1 MDPVKYGL
9 SAAKVASNAMAAN
22 VAKMAAA
29 NYHDI
34 SAKSLSQYST
44 EMQLRPVIAIEKE
57 IQNDEKMGTLVHT
70 AISNFA
76 GYYVVALSIDNT
88 INGVSVGKI
97 LSKYS
102 PTRDAAAEIA
112 KFGFD
117 TMVQVANISNNSYT
131 PKATNAIEGISLS
144 HEKAA
149 YQLPVSFP
157 KLGEVYQSGVT
168 GLYTLST
175 EGIGEWL
182 GKVVEDISGR
192 TKEALERGGASI
204 EDNIQREDT
213 LRTEYSKDDQG
224 NISVNRRDVVTA
236 SSDDVRRDVNALQNL
251 AVGKLLNVSISRDK
265 AIATVSLMLKPTL
278 VGLKSVSLVAIASV
292 SKQPKTFSE
301 RWNAF
306 WNRETINTFWDYLF
320 CRDLVEA
327 RARNLV
333 EDTTGYYEEVLKRNK
348 SNKTA
353 ALLTGEFSVGTV
365 ANTWIIS
372 NLTATRIETAIGARL
387 DKNKRARDKFME
399 ESGCMTLIVY
409 NPDYQRVF
417 IYNHGLEEVS
427 EISMNY
433 LEKKVND
440 KNFDMDVFK
449 LLSQGSAP
457 IL

>member
-9 SAAKVASNAMAAN
+9 SAAKVASSAMAAN

-168 GLYTLST
+168 ELST

-192 TKEALERGGASI
+192 TKEALERGEASI

-213 LRTEYSKDDQG
+213 LRTEYTRDGQG
-224 NISVNRRDVVTA
+224 NTSVNRHDVVT
-236 SSDDVRRDVNALQNL
+236 DTGNDVRRDINALQNL

-265 AIATVSLMLKPTL
+265 ATATVSLMLKPTL

-372 NLTATRIETAIGARL
+372 NHTATRIETAIGARL

>member
-9 SAAKVASNAMAAN
+9 SAAKVASTAMAAN

-117 TMVQVANISNNSYT
+117 TMVQVANQSNNSYVQ
-131 PKATNAIEGISLS
+131 KATNAIEGISLS

-168 GLYTLST
+168 ELST

-182 GKVVEDISGR
+182 GSVVEEISGR
-192 TKEALERGGASI
+192 TKEAVGRGDASI
-204 EDNIQREDT
+204 KDNIQREDT
-213 LRTEYSKDDQG
+213 LRTEYSRDGQG
-224 NISVNRRDVVTA
+224 NTSVNRHDVVT
-236 SSDDVRRDVNALQNL
+236 DTGNDVRRDINALQNL
-251 AVGKLLNVSISRDK
+251 AVGRLLNVSISRDK
-265 AIATVSLMLKPTL
+265 ATATVSLMLKPTL

-372 NLTATRIETAIGARL
+372 NHTATRIETAIGARL

>member
-9 SAAKVASNAMAAN
+9 SAAKVASSAMAAN

-131 PKATNAIEGISLS
+131 PKAINAIEGISLS

-168 GLYTLST
+168 ELST

-182 GKVVEDISGR
+182 GSVVESITGSA
-192 TKEALERGGASI
+192 KEAAARGEASI
-204 EDNIQREDT
+204 EDNIRREDT
-213 LRTEYSKDDQG
+213 FRTEYGKDDKDKEKT
-224 NISVNRRDVVTA
+224 VVKERHDVVTT
-236 SSDDVRRDVNALQNL
+236 SSDDVRKDINALQNL

-265 AIATVSLMLKPTL
+265 ATATVSLMLKPTL

-292 SKQPKTFSE
+292 SKQPRTFSE

-372 NLTATRIETAIGARL
+372 NHTATRIETAIGARL

>member
-22 VAKMAAA
+22 VAKMAAT

-117 TMVQVANISNNSYT
+117 TMVQVANQSNNSYVQ
-131 PKATNAIEGISLS
+131 KAINAIEGISLS

-168 GLYTLST
+168 ELST

-192 TKEALERGGASI
+192 TKEALERGNASI
-204 EDNIQREDT
+204 KDDIQREDT
-213 LRTEYSKDDQG
+213 HRTEYNKDEDG
-224 NISVNRRDVVTA
+224 NISVNRHDAVT
-236 SSDDVRRDVNALQNL
+236 STSDDVRRDINALQNL

-265 AIATVSLMLKPTL
+265 ATATVSLMLKPTL

-372 NLTATRIETAIGARL
+372 DHTATRIETAIGARL
-387 DKNKRARDKFME
+387 NKNKRARDKFME

>member
-9 SAAKVASNAMAAN
+9 SAAKVASSAMAAN

-168 GLYTLST
+168 ELST

-182 GKVVEDISGR
+182 SSVVDDITGR
-192 TKEALERGGASI
+192 TKDTVEQGAASI
-204 EDNIQREDT
+204 EDNTKREDT
-213 LRTEYSKDDQG
+213 LRTEYSKDEKG
-224 NISVNRRDVVTA
+224 NVSVKKNDMNTT
-236 SSDDVRRDVNALQNL
+236 SSDDVRKDINALQNL

-265 AIATVSLMLKPTL
+265 ATATVSLMLKPTL

-292 SKQPKTFSE
+292 SKQPRTFSE

-306 WNRETINTFWDYLF
+306 WNRETVNTFWDYLF

-372 NLTATRIETAIGARL
+372 NHTATRIETAIGARL
-387 DKNKRARDKFME
+387 DKNKRVRDKFME

>member
-9 SAAKVASNAMAAN
+9 SAAKVASSAMAAN

-157 KLGEVYQSGVT
+157 KLGEVYQT
-168 GLYTLST
+168 GITELST

-192 TKEALERGGASI
+192 TKEALERGEASI

-213 LRTEYSKDDQG
+213 LRTEYGTDGQG
-224 NISVNRRDVVTA
+224 NTSVNRHDVVT
-236 SSDDVRRDVNALQNL
+236 DTGNDVRRDINALQNL

-372 NLTATRIETAIGARL
+372 NHTATRIETAIGARL

>member
-117 TMVQVANISNNSYT
+117 TMVQVANQSNNSYVQ
-131 PKATNAIEGISLS
+131 KAINAMEGISLS

-157 KLGEVYQSGVT
+157 KLGEVYQT
-168 GLYTLST
+168 GITELST

-192 TKEALERGGASI
+192 TKEALERGEASI

-213 LRTEYSKDDQG
+213 LRTEYSRDGQG
-224 NISVNRRDVVTA
+224 NTSVNRHDVVT
-236 SSDDVRRDVNALQNL
+236 DTGNDVRRDINALQNL

-372 NLTATRIETAIGARL
+372 NHTATRIETAIGARL

>member
-157 KLGEVYQSGVT
+157 KLGEVYQT
-168 GLYTLST
+168 GITELST

-192 TKEALERGGASI
+192 TKEALERGEASI

-224 NISVNRRDVVTA
+224 NISVNRHDVVT
-236 SSDDVRRDVNALQNL
+236 DTGNDVRRDINALQNL

-372 NLTATRIETAIGARL
+372 NHTATRIETAIGARL

>member
-117 TMVQVANISNNSYT
+117 TMVQVANQSNNSYVQ
-131 PKATNAIEGISLS
+131 KAINAIEGISLS

-157 KLGEVYQSGVT
+157 KLGEVYQT
-168 GLYTLST
+168 GITELST

-192 TKEALERGGASI
+192 TKEALERGEASI

-213 LRTEYSKDDQG
+213 LRTEYSRDGQG
-224 NISVNRRDVVTA
+224 NTSVNRHDVVT
-236 SSDDVRRDVNALQNL
+236 DTGNDVRRDINALQNL

-372 NLTATRIETAIGARL
+372 NHTATRIETAIGARL

>member
-9 SAAKVASNAMAAN
+9 SAAKVASSAMAAN

-117 TMVQVANISNNSYT
+117 TMVQVANQSNNSYVQ
-131 PKATNAIEGISLS
+131 KAINAIEGISLS

-157 KLGEVYQSGVT
+157 KLGEVYQT
-168 GLYTLST
+168 GITELST

-192 TKEALERGGASI
+192 TKEALERGEASI

-213 LRTEYSKDDQG
+213 LRTEYSRDGQG
-224 NISVNRRDVVTA
+224 NTSVNRHDVVT
-236 SSDDVRRDVNALQNL
+236 DTGNDVRRDINALQNL

-292 SKQPKTFSE
+292 SKQPRTFSE

>member
-157 KLGEVYQSGVT
+157 KLGEVYQT
-168 GLYTLST
+168 GITELST

-192 TKEALERGGASI
+192 TKEALERGEASI
-204 EDNIQREDT
+204 EDNTQREDT
-213 LRTEYSKDDQG
+213 LRTEYSRDGQG
-224 NISVNRRDVVTA
+224 NTSVNRHDVVT
-236 SSDDVRRDVNALQNL
+236 DTGNDVRRDINALQNL

-372 NLTATRIETAIGARL
+372 NHTATRIETAIGARL

>member
-117 TMVQVANISNNSYT
+117 TMVQVANQSNNSYVQ
-131 PKATNAIEGISLS
+131 KAINAPEGISLS

-157 KLGEVYQSGVT
+157 KLGEVYQAGVT
-168 GLYTLST
+168 ELST
-175 EGIGEWL
+175 EGIGDWL
-182 GKVVEDISGR
+182 GKVVEEINGR
-192 TKEALERGGASI
+192 TKEALERGNASI
-204 EDNIQREDT
+204 KDDIQREDT
-213 LRTEYSKDDQG
+213 FRTEYGKDEKDKDKA
-224 NISVNRRDVVTA
+224 VVTAKHDVVTT
-236 SSDDVRRDVNALQNL
+236 SSDDVRRDINALQNL

-265 AIATVSLMLKPTL
+265 ATATVSLMLKPTL

-372 NLTATRIETAIGARL
+372 DHTATRIETAIGARL
-387 DKNKRARDKFME
+387 NKNKRARDKFME

>member
-9 SAAKVASNAMAAN
+9 SAAKVASSAMAAN
-22 VAKMAAA
+22 VARMASA

-157 KLGEVYQSGVT
+157 KLGEVYQT
-168 GLYTLST
+168 GITELST

-182 GKVVEDISGR
+182 SSVVDSITGSA
-192 TKEALERGGASI
+192 KEAAERGQASI
-204 EDNIQREDT
+204 EDEIRREDT
-213 LRTEYSKDDQG
+213 FRTEYGKDEKDKDKT
-224 NISVNRRDVVTA
+224 VVKDRHDVITT
-236 SSDDVRRDVNALQNL
+236 SSDDVRKDINALQNL

-265 AIATVSLMLKPTL
+265 ATATVSLMLKPTL

-372 NLTATRIETAIGARL
+372 SHTATRIETAIGARL
-387 DKNKRARDKFME
+387 DKNKRDRDKFME

>member
-9 SAAKVASNAMAAN
+9 SAAKVASTALAAN
-22 VAKMAAA
+22 VAKMATA

-117 TMVQVANISNNSYT
+117 TMVQVANQSNNSYVQ
-131 PKATNAIEGISLS
+131 KAINAIEGISLS

-157 KLGEVYQSGVT
+157 KLGEVYQSGIT
-168 GLYTLST
+168 ELST

-182 GKVVEDISGR
+182 SEAVKSALDKGK
-192 TKEALERGGASI
+192 ASI
-204 EDNIQREDT
+204 KDDIQREDT
-213 LRTEYSKDDQG
+213 FRTEYGKDEKDKEKT
-224 NISVNRRDVVTA
+224 VVKDRHDVVTT
-236 SSDDVRRDVNALQNL
+236 SSDDVRRDINALQNL
-251 AVGKLLNVSISRDK
+251 AVGRLLNVSISRDK
-265 AIATVSLMLKPTL
+265 ATATVSLMLKPTL

-333 EDTTGYYEEVLKRNK
+333 DDTTGYYEEVLKRNK

-372 NLTATRIETAIGARL
+372 NHTATRIETAIGARL